1 MTTRIK
7 THVAIHCVQKL
18 NLGQIMRLSE
28 FCITNYRNIIDS
40 GWIKAN
46 DVTAF
51 VGQNEAGKSN
61 LFEALYCLNSYT
73 KTKYNPDEDWPVDDW
88 KGKKDAKGQ
97 TVAQAYFEF
106 DEGEAEALFEFA
118 TEVPS
123 DEEGNELEVRTAT
136 PPDGLRLFANRSYG
150 YLTGFGL
157 CDQDGNS
164 ITPSDLGLSKEK
176 VSRWAN
182 YHVPRFVLI
191 QDYEFSGAQVE
202 LNDLK
207 NRLDVAG
214 GESHELSTDDQTI
227 LIVLELADL
236 DLDDFVEKGDSAE
249 GRTLRQFDK
258 RAASAYLTQQ
268 FQKLWKQKKVKFDID
283 VDGPTLNIFA
293 EDDAIGFPVRLNRRS
308 TGFRWYVSFAWKFT
322 HASEGEFE
330 NCTLLLEEPGIHLH
344 YSGQRDLLG
353 VFEDLSKTNTVM
365 YTTHLSSM
373 VDQANPERVRIIETD
388 SDHHLKVTHGVV
400 SSQSAPMAVIES
412 ALGLTSD
419 LSGMLGNR
427 KVLIVE
433 GGTDAL
439 ILNKL
444 SGLLTKNDKVGLSD
458 HIHMWPAQTSTK
470 APMYAA
476 FAIGQRWDAG
486 VLLDTDEAGHLALKK
501 IKDMNLPAYA
511 DETGRKFRVLMLGAA
526 AGIKKTDVAIED
538 LFPDDWFLGCVNSTY
553 GLALKLEDLP
563 KDGSTLIA
571 KRVEVAL
578 KQRHG
583 RELKKKEVLT
593 EMLKNFDGWTKV
605 GDLPKGTAA
614 NAGRLFKKINTAF
627 GVED

>member
-1 MTTRIK
+1 MRI
-7 THVAIHCVQKL
+7 
-18 NLGQIMRLSE
+18 SE
-28 FCITNYRNIIDS
+28 FRITNYRNIMDS
-40 GWIKAN
+40 GWIKAT
-46 DVTAF
+46 DVTAI

-61 LFEALYCLNSYT
+61 LFEALYCLHSYIDT
-73 KTKYNPDEDWPVDDW
+73 RYNPDEDWPVDDW
-88 KGKKDAKGQ
+88 KGKKNAEGK

-106 DEGEAEALFEFA
+106 GEGEAEALFEFA
-118 TEVPS
+118 TEVPA
-123 DEEGNELEVRTAT
+123 DDEGNDLEATIAT
-136 PPDGLRLFANRSYG
+136 PPDGLRLFARRSYG

-157 CDQDGNS
+157 HDQEGNA
-164 ITPSDLGLSKEK
+164 IAAEDLALSKEK
-176 VSRWAN
+176 VSEWASE
-182 YHVPRFVLI
+182 HVPRFVLI

-207 NRLDVAG
+207 SRLDAAG
-214 GESHELSTDDQTI
+214 GKSHELATDDQTI
-227 LIVLELADL
+227 LIVLDLAEI
-236 DLDDFVEKGDSAE
+236 DLDDFVEKGSSAE

-293 EDDAIGFPVRLNRRS
+293 EDEAIGFPVRLNRRS

-322 HASEGEFE
+322 HASEGDFE

-344 YSGQRDLLG
+344 YSGQRDLLR
-353 VFEDLSKTNTVM
+353 VFEDLSDTNTVM

-388 SDHHLKVTHGVV
+388 SGHHLRVTHGVV

-412 ALGLTSD
+412 ALGLTPD

-439 ILNKL
+439 ILSKL
-444 SGLLTKNDKVGLSD
+444 SGLLTKSGKAGLSD
-458 HIHMWPAQTSTK
+458 HIYMWPAQTSTK

-486 VLLDTDEAGHLALKK
+486 VLLDTDEAGRQAHEK
-501 IKDMNLPAYA
+501 IKDMNLKAYA
-511 DETGRKFRVLMLGAA
+511 DETGHEFRVLMLGEA
-526 AGIKKTDVAIED
+526 AGVKKTDVAIED
-538 LFPDDWFLGCVNSTY
+538 LFPDEWFLDCVNRSY

-563 KDGSTLIA
+563 EDGSTLIA
-571 KRVEVAL
+571 KRVEIAL
-578 KQRHG
+578 RKRQG
-583 RELKKKEVLT
+583 RELKKKDVLT
-593 EMLKNFDGWTKV
+593 EMLKDFDSWTKIS
-605 GDLPKGTAA
+605 DLPKGTAA
-614 NAGRLFKKINTAF
+614 NAERLFKKLNSAF
-627 GVED
+627 GVEA

>member
-1 MTTRIK
+1 
-7 THVAIHCVQKL
+7 
-18 NLGQIMRLSE
+18 MRLSE
-28 FCITNYRNIIDS
+28 FRITNYRNIIDS
-40 GWIKAN
+40 GWIKAT

-61 LFEALYCLNSYT
+61 LFEALYCLHSYV

-88 KGKKDAKGQ
+88 KGKKNAKGQ
-97 TVAQAYFEF
+97 PVAEAYFEF
-106 DEGEAEALFEFA
+106 DEGEVEALFEFA
-118 TEVPS
+118 TEAPT
-123 DEEGNELEVRTAT
+123 DDEGNELEVRTAT
-136 PPDGLRLFANRSYG
+136 PPDGLRLNAIRGYG
-150 YLTGFGL
+150 CSTGFWL

-164 ITPSDLGLSKEK
+164 ITPSDLGMSKEK

-182 YHVPRFVLI
+182 YYVPRFVLI

-511 DETGRKFRVLMLGAA
+511 DETGHKFRVLMLGAA

-578 KQRHG
+578 KQRHR

-614 NAGRLFKKINTAF
+614 NAGRLFKKINAAF